1 MLWQLTNE
9 SFFEQI
15 VAYSREFAEERDKEA
30 EKAELRHIPK
40 DFWERG
46 QNLLNQLTISQMDK
60 LKAMNQE
67 FFSADEQFCAS
78 YFKKQFSEELNKE
91 NQSLMTIEERL

>member
-1 MLWQLTNE
+1 MLSQLTNQ
-9 SFFEQI
+9 SFFERI
-15 VAYSREFAEERDKEA
+15 VAYSREFSDERDKEA

-46 QNLLNQLTISQMDK
+46 SQLLDTLTINQMDK

-67 FFSADEQFCAS
+67 FFGADEQFCAA
-78 YFKKQFSEELNKE
+78 YFKK
-91 NQSLMTIEERL
+91 